1 MAIYN
6 TPQELRDMALIADV
20 FALNGGRVEAVNP
33 NCADINARCDAL
45 RAEVDA
51 HNERPCRRDV
61 CLGKPRHT
69 HPRDAGGE
77 VMERIFKPLVAS
89 CDVLVFRAL
98 PDGTIPAG
106 VFKEMT
112 WAQANG
118 TPILEL
124 PSATSRR
131 ELTVAETKQYLKEIG
146 QR

>member
-1 MAIYN
+1 MKVYYAHCMAIYN
-6 TPQELRDMALIADV
+6 TPQELRDMATLAAI
-20 FALNGGRVEAVNP
+20 FGEPAVNP
-33 NCADINARCDAL
+33 NCAEINAQCDAL

-51 HNERPCRRDV
+51 HNEYLRAPV
-61 CLGKPRHT
+61 PGRHGEF
-69 HPRDAGGE
+69 RDAGGE

-112 WAQANG
+112 WAQENG

-124 PSATSRR
+124 PSGTSRR
-131 ELTVAETKQYLKEIG
+131 ELTLAATKQYLREIG